1 MVKYNT
7 INNNV
12 FVVEKEGSHE
22 RVYDVYSKLLA
33 DRIIFLKGAVNEDSA
48 NSIVAQ
54 LLLLEQVDQ
63 DRPIH
68 FYINSPGGSVTDGL
82 AIVDTMRQ
90 VKAPIHTYCVG
101 CAASMGALLL
111 SSGDKRASLPNSWIM
126 IHEPNQTFRN
136 TTFTTTDQEIDT
148 ALMVRMRDQLSNILS
163 QNTGQR
169 LSKIKKDCQRDFW
182 MTAKEAKDYG
192 IIDEIL
198 SK

>member
-1 MVKYNT
+1 MGKIKT
-7 INNNV
+7 INNGV
-12 FVVEKEGSHE
+12 FVVEKEGAYD
-22 RVYDVYSKLLA
+22 RVYDVYSKLLS

-54 LLLLEQVDQ
+54 ILLLDQ
-63 DRPIH
+63 MDKDRPIH

-90 VKAPIHTYCVG
+90 VHAPVHTYCVG
-101 CAASMGALLL
+101 CAASMGAILL

-136 TTFTTTDQEIDT
+136 ATFTTTDQEIDT
-148 ALMVRMRDQLSNILS
+148 ALMIKMRDQLSTILS
-163 QNTGQR
+163 KNTGQR

-182 MTAKEAKDYG
+182 MTAEEAKEYG

-198 SK
+198 TK